1 MSGAD
6 YQDSFTGDDGQCGM
20 DNVSTGDC
28 ILVANKFII
37 QNQIGKGSFGEV
49 YKGYNKDTKEQVA
62 VKIVKIIFIL
72 WQRFLIG
79 SGQIILESL
88 EGRSENSPEDAGFR

>member
-1 MSGAD
+1 MSGAV

-28 ILVANKFII
+28 IIVANKFII

-49 YKGYNKDTKEQVA
+49 YKGYNKDSKEQVA
-62 VKIVKIIFIL
+62 VKIVKKIL
-72 WQRFLIG
+72 FFDSGFL
-79 SGQIILESL
+79 
-88 EGRSENSPEDAGFR
+88 